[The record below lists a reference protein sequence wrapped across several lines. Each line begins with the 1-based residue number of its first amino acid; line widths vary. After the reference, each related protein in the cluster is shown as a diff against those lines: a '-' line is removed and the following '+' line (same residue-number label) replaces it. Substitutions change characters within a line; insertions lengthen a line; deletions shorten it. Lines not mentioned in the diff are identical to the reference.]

1 MFGRGGAARKV
12 ADARQPRLVPA
23 GEIPQRARPQRA
35 RVHLSTVVFVSMS
48 TPVTEVKARI
58 FERLVHTSPYQVAVG
73 FDSLQSS
80 ASIQQL
86 RSFVRTHHLGE
97 QPLFVPMS
105 GEASVARH
113 TESIDNFAGGRGQ
126 SSGAELAALD
136 WFAGSRFAWMWHLE
150 DDTWS
155 ADFGSAASRYANSTA
170 DLIIQSG
177 QQLPAWAMAGGW
189 KVGSNAH
196 MRPCGP
202 GLLCYAS
209 LAVYRASQRFARA
222 LLDEIHQGVASST
235 NTSHHGLYLPFVIS
249 QHPELTWQPL
259 RRSHVVISDDDDAR
273 LERFPSLCALQHA
286 ELFHPVFSV
295 CGSVEGYT
303 LTNEPCK
310 DCPHPARGVPTQ
322 EACRALCDTHQNCDA
337 WVHNTQGE
345 CHLKGGSRLQ
355 WLRETSSSLR
365 TWSAPRSTRKS
376 SRRSR
381 LVHQGHF
388 SVGAKHEAR
397 AATGRQHGLQHVKLQ
412 DGRAALQ
419 QLKLRKAAQAA
430 RKGQHAQRLNQ
441 QLSDGRFWRRPWCLL
456 LSATTNVKVDLRNLS
471 YGQLQ
476 QRNASERQQMYSQ
489 VLAHW
494 LGAYPKLPVALAE
507 NSGDSLAWTW
517 TDATKGARLERLRI
531 GPASNCS
538 GEEIGCHEA
547 DAILRAVRASRF
559 FRAHGQHE
567 QRLCTHALKVTGRYA
582 VTSDVDAALR
592 GCARGWDLAL
602 QNTTWRGGHEVH
614 GTQLLGFRVA
624 LAEDLFGWSQLGGMC
639 QECHVHSWLQNNPGA
654 RVCHLPPL
662 SVRPV
667 REGST
672 GMLISTV

>member
-12 ADARQPRLVPA
+12 ADARQPRSVPA

-48 TPVTEVKARI
+48 TPVTDVKARI

-105 GEASVARH
+105 GEVSVARH

-177 QQLPAWAMAGGW
+177 QRLPAWAMAGGW

-209 LAVYRASQRFARA
+209 LAAYRASQRFARA
-222 LLDEIHQGVASST
+222 LLDEIRQGAASST
-235 NTSHHGLYLPFVIS
+235 NTSHHSLYLPFVIS
-249 QHPELTWQPL
+249 QHPELIWQPL
-259 RRSHVVISDDDDAR
+259 RPVHLRSISAPLKHSPPLCAVQR
-273 LERFPSLCALQHA
+273 AELYHPVLSLC
-286 ELFHPVFSV
+286 
-295 CGSVEGYT
+295 GSAVEGYA
-303 LTNEPCK
+303 LTNKQCK
-310 DCPHPARGVPTQ
+310 ECPHPARSTRQ
-322 EACRALCDTHQNCDA
+322 
-337 WVHNTQGE
+337 
-345 CHLKGGSRLQ
+345 
-355 WLRETSSSLR
+355 SSLR
-365 TWSAPRSTRKS
+365 LWERSD
-376 SRRSR
+376 
-381 LVHQGHF
+381 
-388 SVGAKHEAR
+388 ER
-397 AATGRQHGLQHVKLQ
+397 AAREAG
-412 DGRAALQ
+412 
-419 QLKLRKAAQAA
+419 
-430 RKGQHAQRLNQ
+430 
-441 QLSDGRFWRRPWCLL
+441 PWCLL
-456 LSATTNVKVDLRNLS
+456 LSATTNVKVDLRRS
-471 YGQLQ
+471 GYGRFQ
-476 QRNASERQQMYSQ
+476 QRNVSERQQMYSQ

-494 LGAYPKLPVALAE
+494 VGAYPKLLVALAE
-507 NSGDSLAWTW
+507 NSGDSLAWTS

-531 GPASNCS
+531 GPASTCP

-547 DAILRAVRASRF
+547 DAILRAVRTSRF
-559 FRAHGQHE
+559 FRARGPHE

-602 QNTTWRGGHEVH
+602 QNTSWRGDHEVH

>member
-12 ADARQPRLVPA
+12 ADARQPRSVPA

-48 TPVTEVKARI
+48 TPVTDVKARI

-105 GEASVARH
+105 GEVSVARH

-295 CGSVEGYT
+295 CGSVDGYT

-310 DCPHPARGVPTQ
+310 DCPHPARGVPTR

-345 CHLKGGSRLQ
+345 CYLKGGSRLH
-355 WLRETSSSLR
+355 WLRETSSWLRTWSGSRSNRRPTSHASLVHRSAERAASWLR
-365 TWSAPRSTRKS
+365 TWSAPSSTRESTSHS
-376 SRRSR
+376 S
-381 LVHQGHF
+381 LVHR
-388 SVGAKHEAR
+388 SDER
-397 AATGRQHGLQHVKLQ
+397 AASE
-412 DGRAALQ
+412 A
-419 QLKLRKAAQAA
+419 
-430 RKGQHAQRLNQ
+430 N
-441 QLSDGRFWRRPWCLL
+441 PWCLL
-456 LSATTNVKVDLRNLS
+456 LTATTNVKVDLRKSS

-517 TDATKGARLERLRI
+517 TDATNGARLERLRI
-531 GPASNCS
+531 GPASGCTH
-538 GEEIGCHEA
+538 EEIGCHEA

-559 FRAHGQHE
+559 FGARGQHE

-602 QNTTWRGGHEVH
+602 QNTSWRGDHEVH

-672 GMLISTV
+672 GMLVSTV